1 MKISDP
7 LEANYKKLKTE
18 LVPVAKQSEEFKI
31 IEKYIKNTQDTS
43 NYSIVLE
50 NVFTVSREVTLDFF
64 KNDSVQGE
72 KERFEKH
79 SSKLGNHQLL
89 IHGSR
94 LTNFVGILSQ
104 GMKF

>member
-1 MKISDP
+1 M
-7 LEANYKKLKTE
+7 
-18 LVPVAKQSEEFKI
+18 

-43 NYSIVLE
+43 NYSIILE
-50 NVFTVSREVTLDFF
+50 NVFTVAREVTLDFF
-64 KNDSVQGE
+64 KKDQSIQGE
-72 KERFEKH
+72 KERFEKY

-104 GMKF
+104 GKSKI